1 MISSFTK
8 TFIDISIPI
17 LVFFTMIVVG
27 LDLTTE
33 DFRRVMRKP
42 GAVVFGTLGQFIF
55 LPVVAILLVR
65 AIELEPYILSDILL
79 IAACPGGGICNF
91 YVYLARSNT
100 VLSVTLT
107 AVSCL
112 LAAIILPAL
121 MKAYGLYLGYSSGW
135 RQRRPGNLA

>member
-42 GAVVFGTLGQFIF
+42 GAVVFGTLGQFVF
-55 LPVVAILLVR
+55 LPLVGMVAG
-65 AIELEPYILSDILL
+65 SH
-79 IAACPGGGICNF
+79 G
-91 YVYLARSNT
+91 
-100 VLSVTLT
+100 
-107 AVSCL
+107 
-112 LAAIILPAL
+112 
-121 MKAYGLYLGYSSGW
+121 
-135 RQRRPGNLA
+135 